1 MWFLSRVEAAVSVM
15 QVETSLKKIMNKFF
29 KEYDLPIPRI
39 KIANSLTATWLGRDV
54 YKSGDTN
61 TTLEIQKR
69 ITDDEKTLDRI
80 LAHELIH
87 HWEFLILNP
96 KADSKNSYIQR
107 ANHTYQG
114 KQTSHGRPFRD
125 WSAKINAVMGKDYV
139 TEKSD
144 STYVLTSI
152 DKDYYVLITPS
163 VYKGKLGWG
172 WAVRPSS
179 IQWQIIKYNVENRNA
194 KLFKTRDDRFLRGT
208 KIKRG
213 SQSIPHS
220 GTEEGKILDGFLQEM
235 YKSGKEVTI

>member
-1 MWFLSRVEAAVSVM
+1 MFLSRVEAAVSVM
-15 QVETSLKKIMNKFF
+15 QVENSIKKILNKFF
-29 KEYDLPIPRI
+29 KEYNLPMPRI
-39 KIANSLTATWLGRDV
+39 KIANSLTAKWLGRDV
-54 YKSGDTN
+54 YKSGDT
-61 TTLEIQKR
+61 TTTIEVQKR

-96 KADSKNSYIQR
+96 NADAKNSYIQK
-107 ANHTYQG
+107 ANEIYRG
-114 KQTSHGRPFRD
+114 KQMSHGRPFRD

-144 STYVLTSI
+144 STYVLTSL
-152 DKDYYVLITPS
+152 DKDYYVLITPFPNIDR
-163 VYKGKLGWG
+163 LGWG

-179 IQWQIIKYNVENRNA
+179 IQWQIIKYNIENRKS
-194 KLFKTRDDRFLRGT
+194 KLFKTRDDRFLGGT

-213 SQSIPHS
+213 SLSLPHT
-220 GTEEGKILDGFLQEM
+220 GTEEGKILQGFLQEM